1 MCFSTVEQSSSYS
14 SSYMSLFYLT
24 YVTFLTKIGYIS
36 LVCLRLM
43 KHHDSIKINNI
54 LKIDQP
60 FSHEEYSIE
69 FKGPS
74 IIYTNERRRRTN
86 LESKNAILHTF
97 PKCCDER
104 LIVDKFYHF
113 ILLHGA
119 LDIYGKNE

>member
-1 MCFSTVEQSSSYS
+1 MFALNENIMIQ
-14 SSYMSLFYLT
+14 LA
-24 YVTFLTKIGYIS
+24 IE
-36 LVCLRLM
+36 
-43 KHHDSIKINNI
+43 KINNI

-60 FSHEEYSIE
+60 FSHEEYLIE

-74 IIYTNERRRRTN
+74 IIYTNERRRRRRRRRRTN
-86 LESKNAILHTF
+86 LVSKNAILHIF
-97 PKCCDER
+97 PKCCDEK